1 MLVEL
6 MNNGPPAAAAVQ
18 VAACPTGEDGGGEG
32 TVKMQRMSMRRGIA
46 VMGQRVC
53 LQGAISA
60 VMHTVTVSAPQA
72 VSGRHSGNTPP
83 PQLPLLALA
92 YPGLPCS

>member
-1 MLVEL
+1 

-18 VAACPTGEDGGGEG
+18 VAACPTGEEGGG

-72 VSGRHSGNTPP
+72 VSERHSGNTPP
-83 PQLPLLALA
+83 PP
-92 YPGLPCS
+92 